1 MSGAKSIVSAGPF
14 VIIDQ
19 DVEKETSHPGSETEP
34 TAEATDSMQ
43 SDGPESVDT
52 RISGESL
59 SRGKFSPQSVV
70 VVRQEPS
77 ARLTLWHSGQVGDA
91 KPEERSLIFHDVPE
105 HRPSTTVEEPSQE
118 TSTNVIDGVK
128 VLSLAVI
135 PPHLEAEAVREDSGM
150 KTWLA
155 RLGFLGVKTRR
166 DVDAR
171 PDEAVDAAGQD
182 DFSLRKDEPLPRL
195 DANDNGAVIRSKL
208 QFTKAAD
215 GAQTLSYEE
224 ETVKPENKCAAP
236 GCGMKKHQELRK
248 GRKLRATFLDFLRSF
263 LFFRLRK
270 FSSFKYLTLTD
281 DFFFHPQENRRS

>member
-1 MSGAKSIVSAGPF
+1 MALSKVLFLLSPVMSDAKSNISAGPF

-34 TAEATDSMQ
+34 LAEATDSMQ
-43 SDGPESVDT
+43 SEGPESVDT
-52 RISGESL
+52 RVSGESL
-59 SRGKFSPQSVV
+59 SRGKFSPRSVV

-91 KPEERSLIFHDVPE
+91 KPEERSSIFHDVPE
-105 HRPSTTVEEPSQE
+105 HRPSTAVEEPSQE
-118 TSTNVIDGVK
+118 TSTNVINADGVK

-135 PPHLEAEAVREDSGM
+135 PPHLEAEAVGEDSGM

-155 RLGFLGVKTRR
+155 RHGFLGVKTRR
-166 DVDAR
+166 DVDTR
-171 PDEAVDAAGQD
+171 PDEAVDAGDQD

-224 ETVKPENKCAAP
+224 EAVKPEDKCAAP
-236 GCGMKKHQELRK
+236 GCGMKMHQELRK
-248 GRKLRATFLDFLRSF
+248 GKLRATFLDFLRSF
-263 LFFRLRK
+263 LFFSLRK
-270 FSSFKYLTLTD
+270 FS
-281 DFFFHPQENRRS
+281 

>member
-1 MSGAKSIVSAGPF
+1 MALSKVLFLLSPVMSDAKSKVSAGPF

-34 TAEATDSMQ
+34 LAEATDSMQ
-43 SDGPESVDT
+43 SDGQESVDT
-52 RISGESL
+52 SVSGESL

-91 KPEERSLIFHDVPE
+91 KPEERSSIFHDVPE
-105 HRPSTTVEEPSQE
+105 HRPSTAVEEPSQE
-118 TSTNVIDGVK
+118 TSTNVINADGVK

-135 PPHLEAEAVREDSGM
+135 PLHLE
-150 KTWLA
+150 
-155 RLGFLGVKTRR
+155 
-166 DVDAR
+166 VDAG
-171 PDEAVDAAGQD
+171 DQD

-195 DANDNGAVIRSKL
+195 DNNGAVIRSKL

-224 ETVKPENKCAAP
+224 EVVKPEDKCEAP
-236 GCGMKKHQELRK
+236 GCGMTMHQELRK
-248 GRKLRATFLDFLRSF
+248 RKLRATFLDFLRSF
-263 LFFRLRK
+263 LFFSLK
-270 FSSFKYLTLTD
+270 VQLI
-281 DFFFHPQENRRS
+281 